1 MSPHRAR
8 YLLFLIFCIALT
20 AGGIWYLI
28 PGGPAP
34 GVISAPNA
42 AGPSA
47 PHADMQSASS
57 DISLPLNIPGQ
68 LPFGSEEHLQIES
81 MERNDPDLFRRNI
94 EDMLA
99 LSVREKIPGV
109 QLSEK
114 EFRGLAEDI
123 RIMHE
128 TFAGLRETRRTPENA
143 ADIKVLAGR
152 LEESSRRIQGVTG
165 MSAAEF
171 LNRLTTEGIDNDKP
185 EEGDVVLEY
194 LDPPD
199 R

>member
-8 YLLFLIFCIALT
+8 YFLFVILCVALT
-20 AGGIWYLI
+20 AAVIWYLI

-34 GVISAPNA
+34 GVISAPDA

-47 PHADMQSASS
+47 PSPDMPSASTV
-57 DISLPLNIPGQ
+57 IP
-68 LPFGSEEHLQIES
+68 LPFSMPGNLPPGSEEPLQVES
-81 MERNDPDLFRRNI
+81 MERNDPELFRRNI
-94 EDMLA
+94 EDTLA

-109 QLSEK
+109 RLSEK
-114 EFRGLAEDI
+114 EIRGLAEDI
-123 RIMHE
+123 RTMRE
-128 TFAGLRETRRTPENA
+128 TFAVLRETRRTPENA

-152 LEESSRRIQGVTG
+152 LEENSRRIQEVTG
-165 MSAAEF
+165 MSAAAF
-171 LNRLTTEGIDNDKP
+171 LNRLTTDGIDNDKP
-185 EEGDVVLEY
+185 EEGEVVLEY